1 MTHKSLRALA
11 RALTLAAQALQDEA
25 AHLND
30 AQPSAARGSRK
41 RRPMSA
47 KRRAQLRLQGQYIGF
62 SRMLPVSQRARVRKE
77 REKNGIHAAIRMAK
91 RYGTRAAA

>member
-25 AHLND
+25 AHLRD
-30 AQPSAARGSRK
+30 GRTSPTPVTRK

-62 SRMLPVSQRARVRKE
+62 SRMLAVSQRARVRKE
-77 REKNGIHAAIRMAK
+77 REKNGIHAAIRLAK
-91 RYGTRAAA
+91 RYGNGAAA

>member
-11 RALTLAAQALQDEA
+11 RALTLAAQALQAEA
-25 AHLND
+25 AYSND
-30 AQPSAARGSRK
+30 ARSPSAQAPRK

-62 SRMLPVSQRARVRKE
+62 SRMLPVSQRARVRRE
-77 REKNGIHAAIRMAK
+77 REKNGVHAAIRLAK
-91 RYGTRAAA
+91 RYSDRAA

>member
-30 AQPSAARGSRK
+30 GRPSPPPGARK

-77 REKNGIHAAIRMAK
+77 REKNGIHAAIRLAR
-91 RYGTRAAA
+91 RYGNAAAA